1 MDTAMQGRPKTTT
14 YITEGDPNM
23 SNRRRKKNTGAK
35 LIQFLLILVILGLVI
50 FIFKIAVWDSMLKKK
65 AVNYAV
71 SNVIEQVAA
80 SSGVS
85 VTSKEVEEVLNS
97 MDPEDQETLNT
108 IIEENVDQEAV
119 STITSYVSNGDMESA
134 AEYVQENLSEEN
146 VEDLQ
151 QLYDKYLADEYGD
164 IDIQQYA
171 K

>member
-1 MDTAMQGRPKTTT
+1 MAK
-14 YITEGDPNM
+14 
-23 SNRRRKKNTGAK
+23 RRKKKSSGAK
-35 LIQFLLILVILGLVI
+35 LVQFLLMLVILGLVI
-50 FIFKIAVWDSMLKKK
+50 FIFKIAVWDAILKKK

-85 VTSKEVEEVLNS
+85 VTSEEVEEVLNS
-97 MDPEDQETLNT
+97 MDPEDQEKLNT
-108 IIEENVDQEAV
+108 IIEENVDSEAV

-151 QLYDKYLADEYGD
+151 ELYDKYLADEYGN
-164 IDIQQYA
+164 IDISQYGNQ
-171 K
+171 

>member
-14 YITEGDPNM
+14 YITEGDLKM

>member
-1 MDTAMQGRPKTTT
+1 
-14 YITEGDPNM
+14 M

-35 LIQFLLILVILGLVI
+35 LIQFLLILIILGLVI

-97 MDPEDQETLNT
+97 MAPEDQETLNT

>member
-1 MDTAMQGRPKTTT
+1 
-14 YITEGDPNM
+14 M

-35 LIQFLLILVILGLVI
+35 LVQFLLILVILGLVI
-50 FIFKIAVWDSMLKKK
+50 FIFKIAVWDSILKKK

-108 IIEENVDQEAV
+108 IIEENVDEEAV
-119 STITSYVSNGDMESA
+119 STITSYVSSGDMESA

-151 QLYDKYLADEYGD
+151 ELYDKYLAGEYGD

>member
-1 MDTAMQGRPKTTT
+1 MAK
-14 YITEGDPNM
+14 
-23 SNRRRKKNTGAK
+23 RRKKKSSGAK
-35 LIQFLLILVILGLVI
+35 LVQFLLMLVILGLVI
-50 FIFKIAVWDSMLKKK
+50 FIFKIAVWDAILKKK

-85 VTSKEVEEVLNS
+85 VTSEEVEEVLNS
-97 MDPEDQETLNT
+97 MDPEDQEKLNT
-108 IIEENVDQEAV
+108 IIEENVDSEAV

-151 QLYDKYLADEYGD
+151 ELYDKYLAGEYGD
-164 IDIQQYA
+164 IDISQYGN
-171 K
+171 

>member
-1 MDTAMQGRPKTTT
+1 
-14 YITEGDPNM
+14 M

-134 AEYVQENLSEEN
+134 AEYVQEKLSEEN

>member
-1 MDTAMQGRPKTTT
+1 MQGRPKTTT
-14 YITEGDPNM
+14 YITEGDP
-23 SNRRRKKNTGAK
+23 K

-50 FIFKIAVWDSMLKKK
+50 FIFKIAVWDSILKKK

>member
-1 MDTAMQGRPKTTT
+1 
-14 YITEGDPNM
+14 M
-23 SNRRRKKNTGAK
+23 SNHRRKKNTGAK

>member
-1 MDTAMQGRPKTTT
+1 MAK
-14 YITEGDPNM
+14 
-23 SNRRRKKNTGAK
+23 RRKKKSSGAK
-35 LIQFLLILVILGLVI
+35 LVQFLLMLVILGLVI
-50 FIFKIAVWDSMLKKK
+50 FIFKIAVWDAILKKK

-85 VTSKEVEEVLNS
+85 VTSEEVEEVLNS
-97 MDPEDQETLNT
+97 MEPEDQEKLNA
-108 IIEENVDQEAV
+108 IIEENVDSEAV

-151 QLYDKYLADEYGD
+151 ELYDKYLSGEYGD
-164 IDIQQYA
+164 IDISQYGNQ
-171 K
+171 

>member
-1 MDTAMQGRPKTTT
+1 
-14 YITEGDPNM
+14 M
-23 SNRRRKKNTGAK
+23 SNRRIKKNSGAK

-50 FIFKIAVWDSMLKKK
+50 FIFKIAVWDSILKKK

>member
-1 MDTAMQGRPKTTT
+1 
-14 YITEGDPNM
+14 M

-35 LIQFLLILVILGLVI
+35 IIQFLLILVILGLVI